1 MSSDDKVDVEEA
13 EQSETITD
21 FVKEFLDSKTWTTLI
36 MTATFYALFQ
46 ADLCVMYFSK
56 KADPALGYLA
66 LGWFIVFMF
75 EMFLNF
81 ALGIDYGAKSGLDK
95 FTFYMFLD
103 LVGTLSLIP
112 DFLIIF
118 DVEMPASGSLTMAR
132 AARTARIGARLTRL
146 MKLFRSKGGNSAYS
160 QMMLGDEQAAIE
172 ESAASK
178 FGEAVSDGISQK
190 VVMLT
195 LTLLIVVP
203 FFIPA
208 VVPAKHE
215 AIDIIEAV
223 SNKQLLDSLAHNDG
237 PITYFQNFEDAQ
249 LVRLEL
255 LDDPNWETLAGT
267 RNDGTTRA
275 AGQKC
280 GTYAPA
286 TTCGMAME
294 GGRMIAGVAEWCPA
308 NSPSGGNFQ
317 YCKEDGAANACPVSC
332 GTIRQMLVD
341 WRDKQMMRENE
352 LLDFSPTEA
361 DDERKS
367 TRLKA
372 TFYYR
377 DLKVHDAW
385 LTVMYM
391 LFNIVVFGL
400 STGVFLNEIF
410 ELVINPIE
418 RICSALQALGKSMK
432 TLQDDKE
439 EEDDDEFERL
449 GNSILTLTEM
459 LKSSLGAAGTA
470 IIKNN
475 IEGEETTVNAMVPGV
490 KMEGYFGFCDV
501 RKFDQVLQVLQED
514 SIVLTNTISS
524 IVHHQVAE
532 HMGQPNKN
540 MGDSWLSVWTSKDE
554 STYSSDDGMTF
565 ADHALMA
572 FVEINDEVKSH
583 QGLIDL
589 GKRPDFM
596 ASTRNKGYVPDMGF
610 GLHYGWAIEGAVG
623 SERKVDATYLS
634 PHVNMAARLEQATKQ
649 YDCSIMV
656 SEEMYNRMSES
667 YQRHLRAVDRVM
679 VVGSSWPMK
688 LFVYDEGPDEKNSVL
703 KKKNRFSTE
712 FDAAVDAYISGEW
725 KDAKKLL
732 FSCLGARNGDKAATK
747 LVDFM
752 AEQGRGD
759 SPPDSWQ
766 GYRTLDSK

>member
-1 MSSDDKVDVEEA
+1 MAEDGKMDIEEA
-13 EQSETITD
+13 EQSESITD

-46 ADLCVMYFSK
+46 ADLCIMYFSK
-56 KADPALGYLA
+56 KADPVVGYLA
-66 LGWFIVFMF
+66 LGWFVVFMF
-75 EMFLNF
+75 EMCLNF
-81 ALGIDYGAKSGLDK
+81 ALGIDYGAKSGCQK
-95 FTFYMFLD
+95 FTFYFVLD

-118 DVEMPASGSLTMAR
+118 DIEMAAAGSLTMAR

-160 QMMLGDEQAAIE
+160 QMMLGDEQAAME

-195 LTLLIVVP
+195 LTLLIIVP

-208 VVPAKHE
+208 VVPAKAE

-223 SNKQLLDSLAHNDG
+223 DNDHLLKAFAHNDG

-249 LVRLEL
+249 LVHLEL
-255 LDDPNWETLAGT
+255 LDDPDFTAPTSAGS
-267 RNDGTTRA
+267 RA
-275 AGQKC
+275 GARC
-280 GTYAPA
+280 NTYRAP
-286 TTCGMAME
+286 TTCGMNME
-294 GGRMIAGVAEWCPA
+294 GGRILSTIAGWCDGNLNVA
-308 NSPSGGNFQ
+308 NNNFQ
-317 YCKEDGAANACPVSC
+317 YCKEDGAAVACPVAC
-332 GTIRQMLVD
+332 GTIRQNLVD
-341 WRDKQMMRENE
+341 WTDKEMMREDE
-352 LLDFSPTEA
+352 LKYFSPTA
-361 DDERKS
+361 DTTERLS

-391 LFNIVVFGL
+391 LFNIVIFGL

-418 RICSALQALGKSMK
+418 RICGALQALGKSMK
-432 TLQDDKE
+432 TLQSE
-439 EEDDDEFERL
+439 REDEDEDEFERL
-449 GNSILTLTEM
+449 GNSILSLTDM

-475 IEGEETTVNAMVPGV
+475 IEGDQTTVNALVPGV
-490 KMEGYFGFCDV
+490 MMNGYFGFCDV
-501 RKFDQVLQVLQED
+501 RKFDEVLKVLQTD
-514 SIVLTNTISS
+514 SMVLTNTISA
-524 IVHHQVAE
+524 IVHHHVAE
-532 HMGQPNKN
+532 HMGAPNKN

-554 STYSSDDGMTF
+554 ATYHNADGMTF
-565 ADHALMA
+565 SDHALMA
-572 FVEINDEVKSH
+572 FVEINEEVQKH
-583 QGLIDL
+583 AGLLDL
-589 GKRPDFM
+589 GKRPGFK
-596 ASTRNKGYVPDMGF
+596 ASYPKGYVPDMGF
-610 GLHYGWAIEGAVG
+610 GLHYGWAVEGAVG

-649 YDCSIMV
+649 YDCSILV
-656 SEEMYNRMSES
+656 SEEMYNRMSET

-679 VVGSSWPMK
+679 VVGSTWPMK
-688 LFVYDEGPDEKNSVL
+688 LYAYDEGPDENNSVL
-703 KKKNRFSTE
+703 SKKNRFSTE
-712 FDAAVDAYISGEW
+712 FDQAVDKYISGEW

-732 FSCLGARNGDKAATK
+732 FSCLGARNGDIAATK
-747 LVDFM
+747 LIDYM
-752 AEQGRGD
+752 AETGRGD
-759 SPPDSWQ
+759 NSPDSWQ
-766 GYRTLDSK
+766 GYRELTSK